1 MIRLES
7 ADRCDKL
14 DTMANRK
21 KTDEAAGVEEG
32 AATPE
37 ETLNDLLNP
46 VRQRRRRTT
55 PIRRSFLQDPSGEG
69 MEAPLRW
76 FVRDR
81 RELALDL
88 FLLLNCTAS
97 APPWDVEMAAMAW
110 ARALDMRQTV
120 GSETTV
126 SKNWSWLEE
135 KQLIYSER
143 HHRLRKVYLRT
154 EDGSGREYARPKKG
168 EPRGFFRFPFIYFTD
183 RWHQQLSLPAKAVL
197 LIALSQ
203 KTTFT
208 LVTER
213 ASQWYGVSAD
223 TLQRGLEELRD
234 LGLLSTWLV
243 SRKTPRARLGFTSVS
258 HHKLNSPFG
267 RQGES

>member
-1 MIRLES
+1 MAKREKIDES
-7 ADRCDKL
+7 
-14 DTMANRK
+14 T
-21 KTDEAAGVEEG
+21 EIEEG
-32 AATPE
+32 AATAE
-37 ETLNDLLNP
+37 ETLHDLLNP

-69 MEAPLRW
+69 GEAPLRW

-135 KQLIYSER
+135 KQLIRSER
-143 HHRLRKVYLRT
+143 QHRLRKIYMLT
-154 EDGSGREYARPKKG
+154 EDGSGHEYARPKKG

-203 KTTFT
+203 KSTFT

-213 ASQWYGVSAD
+213 AAGWYGVSAD
-223 TLQRGLEELRD
+223 TLQRGIDELRD
-234 LGLLSTWLV
+234 LGLLTTWLV
-243 SRKTPRARLGFTSVS
+243 SRKAPRARLGFTSTS
-258 HHKLNSPFG
+258 HHRLNPPFG
-267 RQGES
+267 RTNES